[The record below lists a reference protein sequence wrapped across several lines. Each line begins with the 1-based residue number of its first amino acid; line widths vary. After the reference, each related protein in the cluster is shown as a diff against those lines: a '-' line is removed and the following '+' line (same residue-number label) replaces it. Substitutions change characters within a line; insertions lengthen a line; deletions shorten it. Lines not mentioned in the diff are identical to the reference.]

1 MAGQLS
7 HFRSY
12 TDDEH
17 DYSLDRYTNEYER
30 LLAVMDV
37 RLRNRECLAGKLSIA
52 DFASFPWVVPYERL
66 GVDLDR
72 FTNVRRWFDTLKN
85 RPKLRI
91 GMELGADWQSDLTN
105 EDAKAMLFRQNAE
118 TVYKAAEGLEQ

>member
-17 DYSLDRYTNEYER
+17 DYSLDRYTNEYDR
-30 LLAVMDV
+30 LLSVIDV
-37 RLRNRECLAGKLSIA
+37 RLRDREFLAGELSIA

-72 FTNVRRWFDTLKN
+72 FENVRRWFDTLKN
-85 RPKLRI
+85 RPKVRV
-91 GMELGADWQSDLTN
+91 GMELGKDWESDLTN
-105 EDAKAMLFRQNAE
+105 QDAKAMLFRQNAE
-118 TVYKAAEGLEQ
+118 TVYKAFEGVGS